1 MKNLDGLTGGTEKS
15 QRTVSCELFMCLISA
30 KEKKGKKE
38 MFDKRG

>member
-15 QRTVSCELFMCLISA
+15 QWTVSCELFMCLISA
-30 KEKKGKKE
+30 KEKGKKE